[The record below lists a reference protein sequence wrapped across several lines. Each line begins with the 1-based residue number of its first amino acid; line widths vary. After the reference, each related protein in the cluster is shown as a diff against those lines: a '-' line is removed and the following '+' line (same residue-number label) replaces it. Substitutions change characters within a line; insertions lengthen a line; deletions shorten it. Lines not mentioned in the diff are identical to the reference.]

1 MGISVPSL
9 LAPEAAVGLEQL
21 RANSDVFLAMGMRSR
36 HVEYRSS
43 FEMHLVNGVMCKT
56 LVRVV
61 SCHAIC
67 ADTTDFISDCDLS
80 PATRTASLL
89 WMKAI
94 DERSSSSSSSSGGG
108 SSSPCCAMIIA
119 RSYSDGPFSRHR
131 RLKDLKPRLDVSTS
145 HLPSLLFSS
154 ICKVPLFA
162 QILFSCTASH
172 TCCSLQSCVKFN
184 PATGGHE
191 VVNGHFVLTIPI
203 RTR

>member
-1 MGISVPSL
+1 VPSL

-36 HVEYRSS
+36 HVEYRSG

-56 LVRVV
+56 VVRVV

-67 ADTTDFISDCDLS
+67 ADTGDFISDCDLS

-94 DERSSSSSSSSGGG
+94 DERSSSSSSSGGG
-108 SSSPCCAMIIA
+108 GGSSPCCAMIIA

-145 HLPSLLFSS
+145 RLPSLLFSS

-162 QILFSCTASH
+162 TFFHTFH
-172 TCCSLQSCVKFN
+172 TCRFLQSCVKFN

-203 RTR
+203 RKR